1 MAQDVTYAD
10 LRFVKTPP
18 ERSQEKG
25 TWSQVDQIRMPP
37 SVTDPSAPLP
47 DPGEGELT
55 YENVQGPPCQEER
68 TPTATEGT
76 KESDHRTWY
85 AILALLATCLFL
97 LTAAIGLG
105 VRYWQVSRQLQ
116 QATEDGSALERRMGS
131 QEGSLAQTQA
141 QLEEAQEELH
151 STNGTLRSC
160 LAAENRTQEQLRQA
174 NQSLILT
181 QQEKEKLQQ
190 EKEELQQQLVQT
202 KKSLEEAKSCQNIG
216 CCPRGWNLFRWKCLW
231 ISREMKSWDDSQ
243 EACRRKSSQLLVLK
257 PWSAKELWDATD
269 IDKCDLESDQYWIG
283 LGKGWGSWKWIDGR
297 GFEETEN
304 IGTCSSFSGNC
315 LQISNGALQWCSC
328 SERIRYICEK
338 NAQ

>member
-10 LRFVKTPP
+10 LQFVKTPP

-25 TWSQVDQIRMPP
+25 TWNQVEQIRMPP

-55 YENVQGPPCQEER
+55 YENVQGPPCQGER

-76 KESDHRTWY
+76 KESDRRSWY
-85 AILALLATCLFL
+85 AILALLAACLFL

-116 QATEDGSALERRMGS
+116 QATEDGSALAHRIGS

-160 LAAENRTQEQLRQA
+160 LAAGNRTQEQLRKA
-174 NQSLILT
+174 NESLVLM
-181 QQEKEKLQQ
+181 QKEKDAVQQ
-190 EKEELQQQLVQT
+190 RLDQT
-202 KKSLEEAKSCQNIG
+202 MKSIEDTKSCQNIG
-216 CCPRGWNLFRWKCLW
+216 MPVALCSGGWQC
-231 ISREMKSWDDSQ
+231 
-243 EACRRKSSQLLVLK
+243 
-257 PWSAKELWDATD
+257 
-269 IDKCDLESDQYWIG
+269 
-283 LGKGWGSWKWIDGR
+283 
-297 GFEETEN
+297 
-304 IGTCSSFSGNC
+304 
-315 LQISNGALQWCSC
+315 
-328 SERIRYICEK
+328 
-338 NAQ
+338 